1 MVDRADLRA
10 GVIIACVGRM
20 VLPVR
25 ALLAFGVFGLAGCGV
40 GGGDGG
46 ITADAAQMPPQDTA
60 PEVLP
65 VCIAQLALSGTF
77 TAAAALDPIGG
88 CQPQGT
94 WAVTATVSDKGTC
107 ATVPLKA
114 GYSYALSGTGRD
126 TKITYTKASGEE
138 FQGNVQATGSG
149 GCEGSFEHIQTDS
162 SNFDQL
168 NMHAFLPKPM
178 AADTELPITGTGE
191 FRLWSSHP

>member
-10 GVIIACVGRM
+10 GVIIACRGGM
-20 VLPVR
+20 ASQVR
-25 ALLAFGVFGLAGCGV
+25 ALLAFGVLGLVGCHV

-46 ITADAAQMPPQDTA
+46 SPDAPTTPPQDTTELMA
-60 PEVLP
+60 L
-65 VCIAQLALSGTF
+65 CTAQITLSGTF
-77 TAAAALDPIGG
+77 TAAAALNPVGG

-107 ATVPLKA
+107 STVPVKPA
-114 GYSYALSGTGRD
+114 YSYTLSGTGRD
-126 TKITYTKASGEE
+126 TKIAYTKASGEE
-138 FQGNVQATGSG
+138 FQGNVMATGSG
-149 GCEGSFEHIQTDS
+149 GCEGAFEHIQTDS
-162 SNFDQL
+162 SNFDQISL
-168 NMHAFLPKPM
+168 HAFLPKPM